1 MHRINFAVILTS
13 VAMLAGAIAAF
24 TKLSVDV
31 DYLKVGQSRME
42 VQLTDISRKMD
53 LHLGITK

>member
-1 MHRINFAVILTS
+1 MHKINFAVILTS
-13 VAMLAGAIAAF
+13 VAMLAGVIAAF

-42 VQLTDISRKMD
+42 VQLTDISHKLD
-53 LHLGITK
+53 AHIGIK